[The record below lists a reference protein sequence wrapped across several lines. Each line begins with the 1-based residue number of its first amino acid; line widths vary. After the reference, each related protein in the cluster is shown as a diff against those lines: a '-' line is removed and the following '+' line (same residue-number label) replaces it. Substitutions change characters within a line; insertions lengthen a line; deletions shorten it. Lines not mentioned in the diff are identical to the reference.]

1 MTNHSF
7 KHMLRGIG
15 FAAAASA
22 SLLAGPSFAA
32 PEPTTSQPSPE
43 PIAQGFGTPVAVEVI
58 EVEQGTGFYLTI
70 GAGAAWPS
78 DMDVQPS
85 NDRFNVNPVFTFG
98 GGFSG
103 DIGFGY
109 DFGALRTE
117 LTYGY
122 TSASLNDISAPGFD
136 LGASGSISKNDVM
149 ASLYWDISTG
159 TRWVPYIGGGIGY
172 TNLSTPS
179 FNIGGFRTDSANVGL
194 FGWQA
199 KLGVSYVI
207 SRNSDVFLEGTYS
220 GAQGFDKNDVNYAS
234 YNDFGAKLGFR
245 YRFMAPVAEVVVVPE
260 PAPQPMPEPAPQP
273 MPEPMPE
280 PAPAPIRGLW

>member
-1 MTNHSF
+1 V
-7 KHMLRGIG
+7 LRGIG
-15 FAAAASA
+15 FAAATSA

-32 PEPTTSQPSPE
+32 PEAPTSQASSG
-43 PIAQGFGTPVAVEVI
+43 PIAQGYGTPVAAEVI
-58 EVEQGTGFYLTI
+58 EVVQGTGFYLTI

-78 DMDVQPS
+78 DVDTHVGT
-85 NDRFNVNPVFTFG
+85 DDINVNPVLHFG

-103 DIGFGY
+103 EAGIGY

-122 TSASLNDISAPGFD
+122 TRADLNDVSLPGFD
-136 LGASGSISKNDVM
+136 IGSSGAINKNDVM

-179 FNIGGFRTDSANVGL
+179 VKIGDYRTGSANRGL

-199 KLGVSYVI
+199 KVGVSYVT
-207 SRNSDVFLEGTYS
+207 SVNTDVFLEGTYS
-220 GAQGFDKNDVNYAS
+220 GAQGFDDNDVNYAS

-245 YRFMAPVAEVVVVPE
+245 YRFVAPVAEVVVVPE
-260 PAPQPMPEPAPQP
+260 PAPQPMPEPAPMPQP
-273 MPEPMPE
+273 QPEPA

>member
-1 MTNHSF
+1 MKTLSF
-7 KHMLRGIG
+7 KQLLRGIG
-15 FAAAASA
+15 FAAATSA

-32 PEPTTSQPSPE
+32 PEAPASQPSAG
-43 PIAQGFGTPVAVEVI
+43 PIAQGFGSPAAAEVI
-58 EVEQGTGFYLTI
+58 EVQQGTGFYLTI

-78 DMDVQPS
+78 NIDAHVR
-85 NDRFNVNPVFTFG
+85 NDAFNANPVLKFG

-103 DIGFGY
+103 DAGIGY

-122 TSASLNDISAPGFD
+122 TTSSLNDVSIPGFGG
-136 LGASGSISKNDVM
+136 GASGKINKNDVM

-172 TNLSTPS
+172 TNLHTPS

-199 KLGVSYVI
+199 KVGVSYLI
-207 SRNSDVFLEGTYS
+207 SRNTDVFVEGTYS
-220 GAQGFDKNDVNYAS
+220 GAEGFEQSHINYSS

-245 YRFMAPVAEVVVVPE
+245 YRFMAPVAAVVVVPE
-260 PAPQPMPEPAPQP
+260 PAPQPMPEPTPMPQP
-273 MPEPMPE
+273 QPEPA